1 MTYRSKKYLQSA
13 RGESCMVKIP
23 GVCNRNPETVV
34 MAHSNKQRHG
44 KGQGFKARDYYTAL
58 CCSSCHDAIDGR
70 IHTHLSPADMD
81 EFWQRGFER
90 TLDWAFDNGHIK
102 FS

>member
-1 MTYRSKKYLQSA
+1 
-13 RGESCMVKIP
+13 MVRIP
-23 GVCNRNPETVV
+23 GVCNGNPETVV

-44 KGQGFKARDYYTAL
+44 KSTGFKARDYYTAL
-58 CCSSCHDAIDGR
+58 CCSACHDAIDGR
-70 IHTHLSPADMD
+70 VHTHLSHIEID